1 MDNLII
7 SNSKYRNG
15 VSIMRKIL
23 INLFDEH
30 NENGLIAIDKFKPD
44 KVIYLIDNTKND
56 LYEQTYGC
64 YERMFN
70 NVTFES
76 FKIRNGDISGINEL
90 INSINDEIIINVTGG
105 ERINSLIL
113 LNIALHKK
121 CNTIYID
128 ILTKTIYRFGSN
140 LSKSNEEIS
149 DFYISDIL
157 KTSGSE
163 IIMDSTE
170 LSNYKD
176 IICITKKIYENLDV
190 WDKYKKVLY
199 NTQVFIHDYLN
210 ENRITVELNH
220 LNAYEIKL
228 LRICLDYLHKLKS
241 IRYEENQNSIEV
253 FFLKS
258 YIKGFIFKSG
268 TWLEILTNIVVNE
281 IREIDEVKNGVT
293 FLWKE
298 QNGRIRNE
306 LDILAVKDSVL
317 ICISCKDSEKYDENA
332 LNELE
337 VYSKRIGGKNTK
349 KILVATKP
357 PCKKCVYERAK
368 AMGIHLVIVD
378 SDIDVFRKNL
388 SNIINDKN

>member
-1 MDNLII
+1 
-7 SNSKYRNG
+7 
-15 VSIMRKIL
+15 MRRIL
-23 INLFDEH
+23 INLFDTH

-44 KVIYLIDNTKND
+44 KVIYLIDDTKND
-56 LYEQTYGC
+56 LYEQIYEC
-64 YERMFN
+64 YKRMFN
-70 NVTFES
+70 NVIFEN
-76 FKIRNGDISGINEL
+76 FKIRNGDINGINEL
-90 INSINDEIIINVTGG
+90 INSINDEIIVNVTGG

-113 LNIALHKK
+113 LNVALSKK
-121 CNTIYID
+121 CNIIYID

-170 LSNYKD
+170 LSNDKD
-176 IICITKKIYENLDV
+176 VICITKKIYENLDV
-190 WDKYKKVLY
+190 WYKYKKALY
-199 NTQVFIHDYLN
+199 NTQAFIHDYFN
-210 ENRITVELNH
+210 ENRITVNLKY
-220 LNAYEIKL
+220 LNAEEIKL

-241 IRYEENQNSIEV
+241 ISYEENKNIIEV
-253 FFLKS
+253 IFS
-258 YIKGFIFKSG
+258 NRNIKGFIFKSG

-298 QNGRIRNE
+298 QKGKIRNE

-337 VYSKRIGGKNTK
+337 VYSKRIGGKNIK

-378 SDIDVFRKNL
+378 SDINVFRKNL

>member
-1 MDNLII
+1 
-7 SNSKYRNG
+7 
-15 VSIMRKIL
+15 MRRIL
-23 INLFDEH
+23 INLFDTH

-44 KVIYLIDNTKND
+44 KVIYLIDDTKND
-56 LYEQTYGC
+56 LYEQIYEC
-64 YERMFN
+64 YKKMFN
-70 NVTFES
+70 NVIFEN
-76 FKIRNGDISGINEL
+76 FKIKNGDINSINEL
-90 INSINDEIIINVTGG
+90 LNSINDEIIVNVTGG

-113 LNIALHKK
+113 LNVALSKK
-121 CNTIYID
+121 CNIIYID

-157 KTSGSE
+157 KASGSE

-170 LSNYKD
+170 LSNDKD
-176 IICITKKIYENLDV
+176 VICITKKIYENLDV
-190 WDKYKKVLY
+190 WYKYKKALY
-199 NTQVFIHDYLN
+199 NTQAFIHDYFN
-210 ENRITVELNH
+210 ENRITVNLKYLNTE
-220 LNAYEIKL
+220 EIRL

-241 IRYEENQNSIEV
+241 ISYEENKNIIEV
-253 FFLKS
+253 IFLNR

-298 QNGRIRNE
+298 QKGKIRNE

-337 VYSKRIGGKNTK
+337 VYSKRIGGKNIK

-368 AMGIHLVIVD
+368 AMGIHLVIVT
-378 SDIDVFRKNL
+378 SDINVFRKNL

>member
-1 MDNLII
+1 
-7 SNSKYRNG
+7 
-15 VSIMRKIL
+15 MRRIL
-23 INLFDEH
+23 INLFDTH

-44 KVIYLIDNTKND
+44 KVIYLIDDTKND
-56 LYEQTYGC
+56 LYEQIYEC
-64 YERMFN
+64 YKKMFN
-70 NVTFES
+70 NVIFEN
-76 FKIRNGDISGINEL
+76 FKIKNGDINSINEL
-90 INSINDEIIINVTGG
+90 LNSINDEIIVNVTGG

-113 LNIALHKK
+113 LNVALSKK
-121 CNTIYID
+121 CNIIYID

-157 KTSGSE
+157 KASGSE

-170 LSNYKD
+170 LSNDKD
-176 IICITKKIYENLDV
+176 VICITKKIYENLDV
-190 WDKYKKVLY
+190 WYKYKKALY
-199 NTQVFIHDYLN
+199 NTQAFIHDYFN
-210 ENRITVELNH
+210 ENRITVNLKYLNTE
-220 LNAYEIKL
+220 EIRL

-241 IRYEENQNSIEV
+241 ISYEENKNIIEV
-253 FFLKS
+253 IFFNR

-298 QNGRIRNE
+298 QKGKIRNE

-337 VYSKRIGGKNTK
+337 VYSKRIGGKNIK

-368 AMGIHLVIVD
+368 AMGIHLVIVT
-378 SDIDVFRKNL
+378 SDINVFRKNL

>member
-1 MDNLII
+1 M
-7 SNSKYRNG
+7 KRT
-15 VSIMRKIL
+15 L
-23 INLFDEH
+23 INLFDTH

-44 KVIYLIDNTKND
+44 KVIYLIDDTKND
-56 LYEQTYGC
+56 LYEQIYEC
-64 YERMFN
+64 YKKMFN
-70 NVTFES
+70 NVIFEN
-76 FKIRNGDISGINEL
+76 FKIKNGDINSINEL
-90 INSINDEIIINVTGG
+90 LNSINDEIIVNVTGG

-113 LNIALHKK
+113 LNVALSKK
-121 CNTIYID
+121 CNIIYID

-157 KTSGSE
+157 KASGSE

-170 LSNYKD
+170 LSNDKD
-176 IICITKKIYENLDV
+176 VICITKKIYENLDV
-190 WDKYKKVLY
+190 WYKYKKALY
-199 NTQVFIHDYLN
+199 NTQAFIHDYFN
-210 ENRITVELNH
+210 ENRITVNLKY
-220 LNAYEIKL
+220 LNAEEIRL

-241 IRYEENQNSIEV
+241 ISYEENKNIIEV
-253 FFLKS
+253 IFLNR

-298 QNGRIRNE
+298 QKGKIRNE

-337 VYSKRIGGKNTK
+337 VYSKRIGGKNIK

-368 AMGIHLVIVD
+368 AMGIHLVIVT
-378 SDIDVFRKNL
+378 SDINVFRKNL

>member
-1 MDNLII
+1 
-7 SNSKYRNG
+7 
-15 VSIMRKIL
+15 MRRIL
-23 INLFDEH
+23 INLFDTH

-44 KVIYLIDNTKND
+44 KVIYLIDDTKND
-56 LYEQTYGC
+56 LYEQIYEC
-64 YERMFN
+64 YKRMFN
-70 NVTFES
+70 NVIFEN
-76 FKIRNGDISGINEL
+76 FKIKNGDINSINEL
-90 INSINDEIIINVTGG
+90 INSINDEIIVNVTGG

-113 LNIALHKK
+113 LNVALSKK
-121 CNTIYID
+121 CNIIYID

-157 KTSGSE
+157 KASGSE
-163 IIMDSTE
+163 IVMDSTE
-170 LSNYKD
+170 LSNDKD
-176 IICITKKIYENLDV
+176 VICITKKIYENLDV
-190 WDKYKKVLY
+190 WYKYKKALY
-199 NTQVFIHDYLN
+199 NTQAFIHDYFN
-210 ENRITVELNH
+210 ENRITVNLKY
-220 LNAYEIKL
+220 LNAEEIKL

-241 IRYEENQNSIEV
+241 ISYEENKNIIEV
-253 FFLKS
+253 IFS
-258 YIKGFIFKSG
+258 NRNIKGFIFKSG

-298 QNGRIRNE
+298 QKGKIRNE

-337 VYSKRIGGKNTK
+337 VYSKRIGGKNIK

-378 SDIDVFRKNL
+378 SDINVFRKNL

>member
-1 MDNLII
+1 
-7 SNSKYRNG
+7 
-15 VSIMRKIL
+15 MRRIL
-23 INLFDEH
+23 INLFDTH

-44 KVIYLIDNTKND
+44 KVIYLIDDTKND
-56 LYEQTYGC
+56 LYEQIYEC
-64 YERMFN
+64 YKRMFN
-70 NVTFES
+70 NVIFEN
-76 FKIRNGDISGINEL
+76 FKIKNGDINSINEL
-90 INSINDEIIINVTGG
+90 INSINDEIIVNVTGG

-113 LNIALHKK
+113 LNVALSKK
-121 CNTIYID
+121 CNIIYID

-157 KTSGSE
+157 KASGSE

-170 LSNYKD
+170 LSNDKD
-176 IICITKKIYENLDV
+176 VICITKKIYENLDV
-190 WDKYKKVLY
+190 WYKYKKALY
-199 NTQVFIHDYLN
+199 NTQAFIHDYFN
-210 ENRITVELNH
+210 ENRITVNLKY
-220 LNAYEIKL
+220 LNAEEIKL

-241 IRYEENQNSIEV
+241 ISYEENKNIIEV
-253 FFLKS
+253 IFLNR

-298 QNGRIRNE
+298 QKGKIRNE

-337 VYSKRIGGKNTK
+337 VYSKRIGGKNIK

-378 SDIDVFRKNL
+378 SDINVFRKNL

>member
-1 MDNLII
+1 M
-7 SNSKYRNG
+7 KRT
-15 VSIMRKIL
+15 L
-23 INLFDEH
+23 INLFDTH

-44 KVIYLIDNTKND
+44 KVIYLIDDTKND
-56 LYEQTYGC
+56 LYEQIYEC
-64 YERMFN
+64 YKKMFN
-70 NVTFES
+70 NVIFEN
-76 FKIRNGDISGINEL
+76 FKIKNGDINSINEL
-90 INSINDEIIINVTGG
+90 LNSINDEIIVNVTGG

-113 LNIALHKK
+113 LNVALSKK
-121 CNTIYID
+121 CNIIYID

-157 KTSGSE
+157 KASGSE

-170 LSNYKD
+170 LSNDKD
-176 IICITKKIYENLDV
+176 VICITKKIYENLDV
-190 WDKYKKVLY
+190 WYKYKKALY
-199 NTQVFIHDYLN
+199 NTQAFIHDYFN
-210 ENRITVELNH
+210 ENRITVNLKYLNTE
-220 LNAYEIKL
+220 EIRL

-241 IRYEENQNSIEV
+241 ISYEENKNIIEV
-253 FFLKS
+253 IFLNR

-298 QNGRIRNE
+298 QKGKIRNE

-337 VYSKRIGGKNTK
+337 VYSKRIGGKNIK

-368 AMGIHLVIVD
+368 AMGIHLVIVT
-378 SDIDVFRKNL
+378 SDINVFRKNL

>member
-1 MDNLII
+1 
-7 SNSKYRNG
+7 
-15 VSIMRKIL
+15 MRRIL
-23 INLFDEH
+23 INLFDTH

-44 KVIYLIDNTKND
+44 KVIYLIDDTKND
-56 LYEQTYGC
+56 LYEQIYEC
-64 YERMFN
+64 YKRMFN
-70 NVTFES
+70 NVIFEN
-76 FKIRNGDISGINEL
+76 FKIKNGDINSINEL
-90 INSINDEIIINVTGG
+90 INSINDEIIVNVTGG

-113 LNIALHKK
+113 LNVALSKK
-121 CNTIYID
+121 CNIIYID

-157 KTSGSE
+157 KASGSE

-170 LSNYKD
+170 LSNDKD
-176 IICITKKIYENLDV
+176 VICITKKIYENLDV
-190 WDKYKKVLY
+190 WYKYKKALY
-199 NTQVFIHDYLN
+199 NTQAFIHDYFN
-210 ENRITVELNH
+210 ENRITVNLKY
-220 LNAYEIKL
+220 LNAEEIKL

-241 IRYEENQNSIEV
+241 ISYEENKNIIEV
-253 FFLKS
+253 IFS
-258 YIKGFIFKSG
+258 NRNIKGFIFKSG

-298 QNGRIRNE
+298 QKGKIRNE

-337 VYSKRIGGKNTK
+337 VYSKRIGGKNIK

-378 SDIDVFRKNL
+378 SDINVFRKNL

>member
-1 MDNLII
+1 
-7 SNSKYRNG
+7 
-15 VSIMRKIL
+15 MRRIL
-23 INLFDEH
+23 INLFDTH

-44 KVIYLIDNTKND
+44 KVIYLIDDTKND
-56 LYEQTYGC
+56 LYEQIYEC
-64 YERMFN
+64 YKKMFN
-70 NVTFES
+70 NVIFEN
-76 FKIRNGDISGINEL
+76 FKIKNGDINSINEL
-90 INSINDEIIINVTGG
+90 LNSINDEIIVNVTGG

-113 LNIALHKK
+113 LNVALSKK
-121 CNTIYID
+121 CNIIYID

-157 KTSGSE
+157 KASGSE

-170 LSNYKD
+170 LSNDKD
-176 IICITKKIYENLDV
+176 VICITKKIYENLDV
-190 WDKYKKVLY
+190 WYKYKKALY
-199 NTQVFIHDYLN
+199 NTQAFIHDYFN
-210 ENRITVELNH
+210 ENRITVNLKYLNTE
-220 LNAYEIKL
+220 EIRL

-241 IRYEENQNSIEV
+241 ISYEENKNIIEV
-253 FFLKS
+253 IFLNR

-268 TWLEILTNIVVNE
+268 TWLEILTNIVINE

-298 QNGRIRNE
+298 QKGKIRNE

-337 VYSKRIGGKNTK
+337 VYSKRIGGKNIK

-368 AMGIHLVIVD
+368 AMGIHLVIVT
-378 SDIDVFRKNL
+378 SDINVFRKNL

>member
-1 MDNLII
+1 M
-7 SNSKYRNG
+7 SR
-15 VSIMRKIL
+15 IL
-23 INLFDEH
+23 INLFDVH

-44 KVIYLIDNTKND
+44 KVIYLIDHTKYD
-56 LYEQTYGC
+56 SYEQTYEFC
-64 YERMFN
+64 KRMFN
-70 NVTFES
+70 DVTFES

-90 INSINDEIIINVTGG
+90 INSINDEIIVNVTGG
-105 ERINSLIL
+105 DRINSLIL
-113 LNIALHKK
+113 LNVALYKK
-121 CNTIYID
+121 CNIIYID

-170 LSNYKD
+170 LSNDKEV
-176 IICITKKIYENLDV
+176 ICITKRIYENLDV
-190 WDKYKKVLY
+190 WYKYKKVLY
-199 NTQVFIHDYLN
+199 NTQAFIHDYFN
-210 ENRITVELNH
+210 ENRITVDLKY
-220 LNAYEIKL
+220 LNAEEIKL
-228 LRICLDYLHKLKS
+228 LRICLDYLDKLKS
-241 IRYEENQNSIEV
+241 IKYEENKNIIKV
-253 FFLKS
+253 YFLNR

-268 TWLEILTNIVVNE
+268 TWLEVLTNMVINE
-281 IREIDEVKNGVT
+281 IRGIDEVKNGVT
-293 FLWKE
+293 FLWNE
-298 QNGRIRNE
+298 QQGKIRNE
-306 LDILAVKDSVL
+306 LDVLAVKDSVL

-337 VYSKRIGGKNTK
+337 VYSKRIGGKSTK

-378 SDIDVFRKNL
+378 SDINTFRKNL

>member
-1 MDNLII
+1 
-7 SNSKYRNG
+7 
-15 VSIMRKIL
+15 MRRIL
-23 INLFDEH
+23 INLFDTH

-44 KVIYLIDNTKND
+44 KVIYLIDDTKND
-56 LYEQTYGC
+56 LYEQIYEC
-64 YERMFN
+64 YKRMFN
-70 NVTFES
+70 NVIFEN
-76 FKIRNGDISGINEL
+76 FKIKNGDINSINEL
-90 INSINDEIIINVTGG
+90 INSINDEIIVNVTGG

-113 LNIALHKK
+113 LNVALSKK
-121 CNTIYID
+121 CNIIYID

-157 KTSGSE
+157 KASGSE
-163 IIMDSTE
+163 IVMDSTE
-170 LSNYKD
+170 LSNDKD
-176 IICITKKIYENLDV
+176 VICITKKIYENLDV
-190 WDKYKKVLY
+190 WYKYKKALY
-199 NTQVFIHDYLN
+199 NTQAFIHDYLN
-210 ENRITVELNH
+210 ENRITVNLKY
-220 LNAYEIKL
+220 LNAEEIKL

-241 IRYEENQNSIEV
+241 ISYEENKNIIEV
-253 FFLKS
+253 IFLNR

-298 QNGRIRNE
+298 QKGKIRNE

-337 VYSKRIGGKNTK
+337 VYSKRIGGKNIK

-368 AMGIHLVIVD
+368 AMGIHLVIVT
-378 SDIDVFRKNL
+378 SDINIFRKNL

>member
-1 MDNLII
+1 
-7 SNSKYRNG
+7 
-15 VSIMRKIL
+15 MRRIL
-23 INLFDEH
+23 INLFDTH

-44 KVIYLIDNTKND
+44 KVIYLIDDTKND
-56 LYEQTYGC
+56 LYEQIYEC
-64 YERMFN
+64 YKRMFN
-70 NVTFES
+70 NVIFEN
-76 FKIRNGDISGINEL
+76 FKIKNGDINSINEL
-90 INSINDEIIINVTGG
+90 INSINDEIIVNVTGG

-113 LNIALHKK
+113 LNVALSKK
-121 CNTIYID
+121 CNIIYID

-157 KTSGSE
+157 KASGSE

-170 LSNYKD
+170 LSNDKD
-176 IICITKKIYENLDV
+176 VICITKKIYENLDV
-190 WDKYKKVLY
+190 WYKYKKALY
-199 NTQVFIHDYLN
+199 NTQAFIHDYFN
-210 ENRITVELNH
+210 ENRITVNLKY
-220 LNAYEIKL
+220 LNAEEIKL

-241 IRYEENQNSIEV
+241 ISYEENKNIIEV
-253 FFLKS
+253 IFS
-258 YIKGFIFKSG
+258 NRNIKGFIFKSG

-298 QNGRIRNE
+298 QKGKIRNE

-337 VYSKRIGGKNTK
+337 VYSKRIGGKNIK
-349 KILVATKP
+349 KILVSTKP
-357 PCKKCVYERAK
+357 PCKKGQRPWGYILLLLIR
-368 AMGIHLVIVD
+368 I
-378 SDIDVFRKNL
+378 
-388 SNIINDKN
+388 